1 MILNIILGILFCVG
15 LVYLMEKYVPLKY
28 NPTISVFLWVI
39 IVFLGYSLYKS
50 IIGPVEFNK
59 IKQVRYAK
67 VIKNLKDIRISEL
80 AHQEIEGKFSGDF
93 DSLVQFI
100 DTAKFAIIQRRD
112 TSYADVEK
120 NRAFGLDAQNGGYY
134 IEEIIVDTLRF
145 ASVKDSLFGD
155 SDRYKTMMF
164 IPDVDNKNM
173 AEGAKFE
180 LKAGKF
186 EKNDVFYSVFE
197 ASVAKRLI
205 LSDQDT
211 DLIYQEE
218 QLVSV
223 DGINGPTVRVGT
235 MNDIDTGGNWPKLY
249 DTPKK

>member
-1 MILNIILGILFCVG
+1 MILNIILGILVCVG
-15 LVYLMEKYVPLKY
+15 LIYLMEKYIPLKF
-28 NPTISVFLWVI
+28 NPTISVFLWVVI
-39 IVFLGYSLYKS
+39 LFLGYSLYKS

-59 IKQVRYAK
+59 VKQVRYAK
-67 VIKNLKDIRISEL
+67 VIENLKDIRISEL
-80 AHQEIEGKFSGDF
+80 AHQEIEGKFSGNF
-93 DSLVQFI
+93 DSLVQFL

-120 NRAFGLDAQNGGYY
+120 NRAFGLDAQKGGYY
-134 IEEIIVDTLRF
+134 KEEIIVDTLRF

-155 SDRYKTMMF
+155 SDRYKTMMN
-164 IPDVDNKNM
+164 IPLEI
-173 AEGAKFE
+173 AEGAKFQ
-180 LKAGKF
+180 LKAGKY

-223 DGINGPTVRVGT
+223 NGINGPTVRVGT

-249 DTPKK
+249 DSPKQ

>member
-1 MILNIILGILFCVG
+1 MILNIILGILVCVG
-15 LVYLMEKYVPLKY
+15 LIYLMEKYIPLKF
-28 NPTISVFLWVI
+28 NPTISIFLWVVI
-39 IVFLGYSLYKS
+39 LSLGYSLYKS

-59 IKQVRYAK
+59 VKQVRYAK
-67 VIKNLKDIRISEL
+67 VIENLKDIRISEL
-80 AHQEIEGKFSGDF
+80 AHQEIEGKFSGNF
-93 DSLVQFI
+93 DSLVQFL

-120 NRAFGLDAQNGGYY
+120 NRAFGLDAQKGGYY
-134 IEEIIVDTLRF
+134 KEEIIVDTLRF

-155 SDRYKTMMF
+155 SDRYKTMMN
-164 IPDVDNKNM
+164 IPLEI
-173 AEGAKFE
+173 AEGAKFQ
-180 LKAGKF
+180 LKAGKY

-249 DTPKK
+249 DSPKQ

>member
-1 MILNIILGILFCVG
+1 
-15 LVYLMEKYVPLKY
+15 MEKYIPLKF
-28 NPTISVFLWVI
+28 NPTISIFLWVVI
-39 IVFLGYSLYKS
+39 LFLGYSLYKS

-59 IKQVRYAK
+59 VKQVRYAK
-67 VIKNLKDIRISEL
+67 VIVNLKDIRIAEL
-80 AHQEIEGKFSGDF
+80 AHQEIEGKFSGNF
-93 DSLVQFI
+93 DSLVQFL

-120 NRAFGLDAQNGGYY
+120 NRAFGLDAQKGGYY
-134 IEEIIVDTLRF
+134 KEEIIVDTLRF

-155 SDRYKTMMF
+155 SDRYKTMMN
-164 IPDVDNKNM
+164 IPLEI
-173 AEGAKFE
+173 AEGAKFQ
-180 LKAGKF
+180 LKAGKY
-186 EKNDVFYSVFE
+186 EKNDVLYSVFE

-249 DTPKK
+249 DSPKQ

>member
-1 MILNIILGILFCVG
+1 MILNIILGILVCVG
-15 LVYLMEKYVPLKY
+15 LIYLMEKYIPLKF
-28 NPTISVFLWVI
+28 NPTISIFLWVVI
-39 IVFLGYSLYKS
+39 LFLGYSLYKS

-59 IKQVRYAK
+59 VKQVRYAK
-67 VIKNLKDIRISEL
+67 VIENLKDIRISEL

-120 NRAFGLDAQNGGYY
+120 NRAFGLDAQKGGYY
-134 IEEIIVDTLRF
+134 KEEIIVDTLRF

-155 SDRYKTMMF
+155 SDRYKTMMN
-164 IPDVDNKNM
+164 IPLEI

-180 LKAGKF
+180 LKAGKY
-186 EKNDVFYSVFE
+186 EKNDVLYSVFE

-249 DTPKK
+249 DSPKQ

>member
-1 MILNIILGILFCVG
+1 MILNIILGILVCVG
-15 LVYLMEKYVPLKY
+15 LIYLMEKYIPLKF
-28 NPTISVFLWVI
+28 NPTISVFLWVVI
-39 IVFLGYSLYKS
+39 LFLGYSLYKS

-59 IKQVRYAK
+59 VKQVRYAK
-67 VIKNLKDIRISEL
+67 VIENLKDIRISEL
-80 AHQEIEGKFSGDF
+80 AHQEIEGKFSGNF
-93 DSLVQFI
+93 DSLVQFL

-120 NRAFGLDAQNGGYY
+120 NRAFGLDAQKGGYY
-134 IEEIIVDTLRF
+134 KEEIIVDTLRF

-155 SDRYKTMMF
+155 SDRYKTMMN
-164 IPDVDNKNM
+164 IPLEI
-173 AEGAKFE
+173 AEGAKFQ
-180 LKAGKF
+180 LKAGKY

-205 LSDQDT
+205 LSDQET

-235 MNDIDTGGNWPKLY
+235 MNDIDTGGNWQKLY
-249 DTPKK
+249 DSPKQ

>member
-1 MILNIILGILFCVG
+1 MILNIILGILVCVG
-15 LVYLMEKYVPLKY
+15 LIFLMEKYIPLKF
-28 NPTISVFLWVI
+28 NPTISVFLWVVI
-39 IVFLGYSLYKS
+39 LFLGYSLYKS

-59 IKQVRYAK
+59 VKQVRYAK
-67 VIKNLKDIRISEL
+67 VIVNLKDIRIAEL
-80 AHQEIEGKFSGDF
+80 AHQEIEGKFSGNF
-93 DSLVQFI
+93 DSLVQFL

-120 NRAFGLDAQNGGYY
+120 NRAFGLDAQKGGYY
-134 IEEIIVDTLRF
+134 KEEIIVDTLRF

-155 SDRYKTMMF
+155 SDRYKTMMN
-164 IPDVDNKNM
+164 IPLEI
-173 AEGAKFE
+173 AEGAKFQ
-180 LKAGKF
+180 LKAGKY
-186 EKNDVFYSVFE
+186 EKNDVLYSVFE

-249 DTPKK
+249 DSPKQ

>member
-1 MILNIILGILFCVG
+1 MILNIILGILVCVG
-15 LVYLMEKYVPLKY
+15 LIYLMEKYIPLKF
-28 NPTISVFLWVI
+28 NPTISIFLWVVI
-39 IVFLGYSLYKS
+39 LFLGYSLYKS

-59 IKQVRYAK
+59 VKQVRYAK
-67 VIKNLKDIRISEL
+67 VIENLKDIRISEL
-80 AHQEIEGKFSGDF
+80 AHQEIEGKFSGNF
-93 DSLVQFI
+93 DSLVQFL

-120 NRAFGLDAQNGGYY
+120 NRAFGLDAQKGGYY
-134 IEEIIVDTLRF
+134 KEEIIVDTLRF

-155 SDRYKTMMF
+155 SDRYKTMMN
-164 IPDVDNKNM
+164 IPLEI
-173 AEGAKFE
+173 AEGAKFQ
-180 LKAGKF
+180 LKAGKY
-186 EKNDVFYSVFE
+186 EKNDALYSVFE

-223 DGINGPTVRVGT
+223 DGINGPTVRVGS

-249 DTPKK
+249 DSPKQ

>member
-1 MILNIILGILFCVG
+1 
-15 LVYLMEKYVPLKY
+15 MEKYIPLKF
-28 NPTISVFLWVI
+28 NPTISIFLWVVI
-39 IVFLGYSLYKS
+39 LFLGYSLYKS

-59 IKQVRYAK
+59 VKQVRYAK
-67 VIKNLKDIRISEL
+67 VIENLKDIRISEL
-80 AHQEIEGKFSGDF
+80 AHQEIEGKFSGNF
-93 DSLVQFI
+93 DSLVQFL

-120 NRAFGLDAQNGGYY
+120 NRAFGLDAQKGGYY
-134 IEEIIVDTLRF
+134 KEEIIVDTLRF

-155 SDRYKTMMF
+155 SDRYKTMMN
-164 IPDVDNKNM
+164 IPLEI
-173 AEGAKFE
+173 AEGAKFQ
-180 LKAGKF
+180 LKAGKY

-249 DTPKK
+249 DSPKQ

>member
-1 MILNIILGILFCVG
+1 MILNIILGILVCVG
-15 LVYLMEKYVPLKY
+15 LIYLMEKYIPLKF
-28 NPTISVFLWVI
+28 NPTISIFLWVVI
-39 IVFLGYSLYKS
+39 LFLGYSLYKS

-59 IKQVRYAK
+59 VKQVRYAK
-67 VIKNLKDIRISEL
+67 VIENLKDIRISEL
-80 AHQEIEGKFSGDF
+80 AHQEIEGKFSGNF
-93 DSLVQFI
+93 DSLLQFL

-120 NRAFGLDAQNGGYY
+120 NRAFGLDAQKGGYY
-134 IEEIIVDTLRF
+134 KEEIIVDTLRF

-155 SDRYKTMMF
+155 SDRYKTMMN
-164 IPDVDNKNM
+164 IPLEI
-173 AEGAKFE
+173 AEGAKFQ
-180 LKAGKF
+180 LKAGKY

-249 DTPKK
+249 DSPKQ

>member
-1 MILNIILGILFCVG
+1 MILNIILGILVCVG
-15 LVYLMEKYVPLKY
+15 LIYLMEKYIPLKF
-28 NPTISVFLWVI
+28 NPTISIFLWVVI
-39 IVFLGYSLYKS
+39 LFLGYSLYKS

-59 IKQVRYAK
+59 VKQVRYAK
-67 VIKNLKDIRISEL
+67 VIENLKDIRISEL
-80 AHQEIEGKFSGDF
+80 AHQEIEGKFSGNF
-93 DSLVQFI
+93 DSLVQFL

-120 NRAFGLDAQNGGYY
+120 NRAFGLDAQKGGYY
-134 IEEIIVDTLRF
+134 KEEIIVDTLRF

-155 SDRYKTMMF
+155 SDRYKTMMN
-164 IPDVDNKNM
+164 IPLEI
-173 AEGAKFE
+173 AEGAKFQ
-180 LKAGKF
+180 LKAGKY
-186 EKNDVFYSVFE
+186 EKNDALYSVFE

-249 DTPKK
+249 YSPKQ

>member
-1 MILNIILGILFCVG
+1 M
-15 LVYLMEKYVPLKY
+15 
-28 NPTISVFLWVI
+28 
-39 IVFLGYSLYKS
+39 FLGYSLYKS

-59 IKQVRYAK
+59 VKQVRYAK
-67 VIKNLKDIRISEL
+67 VIVNLKDIRKAEL
-80 AHQEIEGKFSGDF
+80 AHQEIEGKFSGNF
-93 DSLVQFI
+93 DSLVQFL

-120 NRAFGLDAQNGGYY
+120 NRAFGLDAQKGGYY
-134 IEEIIVDTLRF
+134 KEEIIVDTLRF

-155 SDRYKTMMF
+155 SDRYKTMMN
-164 IPDVDNKNM
+164 IPLEI
-173 AEGAKFE
+173 AEGAKFQ

-249 DTPKK
+249 DSPKQ

>member
-1 MILNIILGILFCVG
+1 MILNIILGILVCVG
-15 LVYLMEKYVPLKY
+15 LIYLMEKYIPLKF
-28 NPTISVFLWVI
+28 NPTISIFLWVVI
-39 IVFLGYSLYKS
+39 LFLGYSLYKS

-59 IKQVRYAK
+59 VKQVRYAK
-67 VIKNLKDIRISEL
+67 VIENLKDIRISEL
-80 AHQEIEGKFSGDF
+80 AHQEIEGKFSGNF
-93 DSLVQFI
+93 DSLVQFL

-120 NRAFGLDAQNGGYY
+120 NRAFGLDAQKGGYY
-134 IEEIIVDTLRF
+134 KEEIIVDTLRF

-155 SDRYKTMMF
+155 SDRYKTMMN
-164 IPDVDNKNM
+164 IPLEI
-173 AEGAKFE
+173 AEGAKFQ
-180 LKAGKF
+180 LKAGKY
-186 EKNDVFYSVFE
+186 EKNDVLYSVFE

-223 DGINGPTVRVGT
+223 DGINGPTVRVGS

-249 DTPKK
+249 DSPKQ

>member
-1 MILNIILGILFCVG
+1 MILNIILGILVCVG
-15 LVYLMEKYVPLKY
+15 LIYLMEKYIPLKF
-28 NPTISVFLWVI
+28 NPTISIFLWVVI
-39 IVFLGYSLYKS
+39 LFLGYSLYKS

-59 IKQVRYAK
+59 VKQVRYAK
-67 VIKNLKDIRISEL
+67 VIEKLKDIRISEL
-80 AHQEIEGKFSGDF
+80 AHQEIEGKFSGNF
-93 DSLVQFI
+93 DSLVQFL

-120 NRAFGLDAQNGGYY
+120 NRAFGLDAQKGGYY
-134 IEEIIVDTLRF
+134 KEEIIVDTLRF

-155 SDRYKTMMF
+155 SDRYKTMMN
-164 IPDVDNKNM
+164 IPLEI
-173 AEGAKFE
+173 AEGAIFE
-180 LKAGKF
+180 LKAGKY
-186 EKNDVFYSVFE
+186 EKNDVLYSVFE

-223 DGINGPTVRVGT
+223 DGINGPTVRVGS

-249 DTPKK
+249 DSPKQ

>member
-1 MILNIILGILFCVG
+1 MILNIILGILVCVG
-15 LVYLMEKYVPLKY
+15 LIFLMEKYIPLKF
-28 NPTISVFLWVI
+28 NPTISIFLWVVI
-39 IVFLGYSLYKS
+39 LFLGYSLYKS

-59 IKQVRYAK
+59 VKQVRYAK
-67 VIKNLKDIRISEL
+67 VIENLKDIRISEL
-80 AHQEIEGKFSGDF
+80 AHQEIEGKFSGNF
-93 DSLVQFI
+93 DSLVQFL

-120 NRAFGLDAQNGGYY
+120 NRAFGLDAQKGGYY
-134 IEEIIVDTLRF
+134 KEEIIVDTLRF

-155 SDRYKTMMF
+155 SDRYKTMMN
-164 IPDVDNKNM
+164 IPLEI
-173 AEGAKFE
+173 AEGAKFQ
-180 LKAGKF
+180 LKAGKY
-186 EKNDVFYSVFE
+186 EKNDALYSVFE

-249 DTPKK
+249 DSPKQ

>member
-1 MILNIILGILFCVG
+1 MILNIILGILVCVG
-15 LVYLMEKYVPLKY
+15 LIFLMEKYIPLKF
-28 NPTISVFLWVI
+28 NPTISVFLWVVI
-39 IVFLGYSLYKS
+39 LFLGYSLYKS

-59 IKQVRYAK
+59 VKQVRYAK
-67 VIKNLKDIRISEL
+67 VIENLKDIRISEL
-80 AHQEIEGKFSGDF
+80 AHQEIEGKFSGNF
-93 DSLVQFI
+93 DSLVQFL

-120 NRAFGLDAQNGGYY
+120 NRAFGLDAQKGGYY
-134 IEEIIVDTLRF
+134 KEEIIVDTLRF

-155 SDRYKTMMF
+155 SDRYKTMMN
-164 IPDVDNKNM
+164 IPLEI
-173 AEGAKFE
+173 AEGAKFQ
-180 LKAGKF
+180 LKAGKY

-249 DTPKK
+249 DSPKQ

>member
-1 MILNIILGILFCVG
+1 
-15 LVYLMEKYVPLKY
+15 MEKYIPLKF
-28 NPTISVFLWVI
+28 NPTISVFLWVVI
-39 IVFLGYSLYKS
+39 LFLGYSLYKS

-59 IKQVRYAK
+59 VKQVRYAK
-67 VIKNLKDIRISEL
+67 VIENLKDIRISEL
-80 AHQEIEGKFSGDF
+80 AHQEIEGKFSGNF
-93 DSLVQFI
+93 DSLVQFL

-120 NRAFGLDAQNGGYY
+120 NRAFGLDAQKGGYY
-134 IEEIIVDTLRF
+134 KEEIIVDTLRF

-155 SDRYKTMMF
+155 SDRYKTMMN
-164 IPDVDNKNM
+164 IPLEI
-173 AEGAKFE
+173 AEGAKFQ
-180 LKAGKF
+180 LKAGKY

-249 DTPKK
+249 DSPKQ

>member
-1 MILNIILGILFCVG
+1 MILNIILGILVCVG
-15 LVYLMEKYVPLKY
+15 LIYLMEKYIPLKF
-28 NPTISVFLWVI
+28 NPTISIFLWVVI
-39 IVFLGYSLYKS
+39 LFLGYSLYKS

-59 IKQVRYAK
+59 VKQVRYAK
-67 VIKNLKDIRISEL
+67 VIENLKDIRISEL
-80 AHQEIEGKFSGDF
+80 AHQEIEGKFSGNF
-93 DSLVQFI
+93 DSLVQFL

-120 NRAFGLDAQNGGYY
+120 NRAFGLDAQKGGYY
-134 IEEIIVDTLRF
+134 KEEIIVDTLRF

-155 SDRYKTMMF
+155 SDRYKTMMN
-164 IPDVDNKNM
+164 IPLEI
-173 AEGAKFE
+173 AEGAKFQ
-180 LKAGKF
+180 LKAGKY
-186 EKNDVFYSVFE
+186 EKNDALYSVFE

-249 DTPKK
+249 DSTKQ

>member
-1 MILNIILGILFCVG
+1 MILNIILGILVCVG
-15 LVYLMEKYVPLKY
+15 LIYLMEKYIPLKF
-28 NPTISVFLWVI
+28 NPTISIFLWVVI
-39 IVFLGYSLYKS
+39 LFLGYSLYKS

-59 IKQVRYAK
+59 VKQVRYAK
-67 VIKNLKDIRISEL
+67 VIENLKDIRIAEL
-80 AHQEIEGKFSGDF
+80 AHQEIEGKFSGNF
-93 DSLVQFI
+93 DSLVQFL

-120 NRAFGLDAQNGGYY
+120 NRAFGLNAQKGGYY
-134 IEEIIVDTLRF
+134 KEEIIVDTLRF

-155 SDRYKTMMF
+155 SDRYKTMMN
-164 IPDVDNKNM
+164 IPLEI
-173 AEGAKFE
+173 AEGAKFQ
-180 LKAGKF
+180 LKAGKY
-186 EKNDVFYSVFE
+186 EKNDALYSVFE

-249 DTPKK
+249 DSPKQ

>member
-1 MILNIILGILFCVG
+1 MILNIILGILVCVG
-15 LVYLMEKYVPLKY
+15 LIYLMEKYIPLKF
-28 NPTISVFLWVI
+28 NPTISIFLWVVI
-39 IVFLGYSLYKS
+39 LFLGYSLYKS

-59 IKQVRYAK
+59 VKQVRYAK
-67 VIKNLKDIRISEL
+67 VIVNLKDIRIAEL
-80 AHQEIEGKFSGDF
+80 AHQEIEGKFSGNF
-93 DSLVQFI
+93 DSLVQFL

-120 NRAFGLDAQNGGYY
+120 NRAFGLDAQKGGYY
-134 IEEIIVDTLRF
+134 KEEIIVDTLRF

-155 SDRYKTMMF
+155 SDRYKTMMN
-164 IPDVDNKNM
+164 IPLEI
-173 AEGAKFE
+173 AEGAKFQ
-180 LKAGKF
+180 LKAGKY
-186 EKNDVFYSVFE
+186 EKNDVLYSVFE

-223 DGINGPTVRVGT
+223 DGINGPTVRVGS

-249 DTPKK
+249 DSPKQ

>member
-1 MILNIILGILFCVG
+1 MILNIILGILVCVG
-15 LVYLMEKYVPLKY
+15 LIYLMEKYIPLKF
-28 NPTISVFLWVI
+28 NPTISVFLWVVI
-39 IVFLGYSLYKS
+39 LFLGYSLYKS

-59 IKQVRYAK
+59 VKQVRYAK
-67 VIKNLKDIRISEL
+67 VIENLKDIRISEL
-80 AHQEIEGKFSGDF
+80 AHQEIEGKFSGNF
-93 DSLVQFI
+93 DSLVQFL

-120 NRAFGLDAQNGGYY
+120 NRAFGLDAQKGGYY
-134 IEEIIVDTLRF
+134 KEEIIVDTLRF

-155 SDRYKTMMF
+155 SDRYKTMMN
-164 IPDVDNKNM
+164 IPLEI
-173 AEGAKFE
+173 AEGAKFQ
-180 LKAGKF
+180 LKAGKY
-186 EKNDVFYSVFE
+186 EKNDALYSVFE

-249 DTPKK
+249 DSPKQ

>member
-1 MILNIILGILFCVG
+1 MILNIILGILVCVG
-15 LVYLMEKYVPLKY
+15 LIYLMEKYIPLKF
-28 NPTISVFLWVI
+28 NPTISIFLWVVI
-39 IVFLGYSLYKS
+39 LFLGYSLYKS

-59 IKQVRYAK
+59 VKQVRYAK
-67 VIKNLKDIRISEL
+67 VIENLKDIRISEL
-80 AHQEIEGKFSGDF
+80 AHQEIEGKFSGNF

-120 NRAFGLDAQNGGYY
+120 NRAFGLDAQKGGYY
-134 IEEIIVDTLRF
+134 KEEIIVDTLRF

-155 SDRYKTMMF
+155 SDRYKTMMN
-164 IPDVDNKNM
+164 IPLEI

-180 LKAGKF
+180 LKAGKY
-186 EKNDVFYSVFE
+186 EKNDVLYSVFE

-249 DTPKK
+249 DSPKQ

>member
-1 MILNIILGILFCVG
+1 MILNIILGILVCVG
-15 LVYLMEKYVPLKY
+15 LIYLMEKYIPLKF
-28 NPTISVFLWVI
+28 NPTISIFLWVVI
-39 IVFLGYSLYKS
+39 LFLGYSLYKS

-59 IKQVRYAK
+59 VKQVRYAK
-67 VIKNLKDIRISEL
+67 VIENLKDIRIAEL
-80 AHQEIEGKFSGDF
+80 AHQEIEGKFSGNF
-93 DSLVQFI
+93 DSLVQFL

-120 NRAFGLDAQNGGYY
+120 NRAFGLDAQKGGYY
-134 IEEIIVDTLRF
+134 KEEIIVDTLRF

-155 SDRYKTMMF
+155 SDRYKTMMN
-164 IPDVDNKNM
+164 IPLEI
-173 AEGAKFE
+173 AEGAKFQ
-180 LKAGKF
+180 LKAGKY
-186 EKNDVFYSVFE
+186 EKNDALYSVFE

-249 DTPKK
+249 DSPKQ